1 MRTTNTQQTSSQAR
15 LLATDVP
22 TGSNSWAENNTQVCK
37 QNLEPDGTTSKTWST
52 EQRADQMLLL
62 LLALLGNGLQSQPV
76 QLGPCSCCWWSL
88 FRPALV
94 QQGINRPLVYHWP
107 EQHINLF
114 TLGSWFLQSWSLN
127 SKLQFHLQHC
137 LISGQSSGGS
147 SNVRRLQTTK
157 CYIYSKYE
165 ALSFRELHSCVF
177 CVSSNK
183 ERIRQ
188 HSCVFFI
195 VGCSPTLITRQHFL
209 KTAQPLNGNGTN
221 CSKQISISSF
231 INLLQPPEGIQSGD
245 AFCPGSWSLV
255 GGAWGRLERQQDSLR
270 LTNTSTCAAK
280 NPGCCQQ

>member
-76 QLGPCSCCWWSL
+76 QLGSCSCCWWSL

-114 TLGSWFLQSWSLN
+114 TLGSWFLHEVWTPNYS
-127 SKLQFHLQHC
+127 FT
-137 LISGQSSGGS
+137 SS
-147 SNVRRLQTTK
+147 T
-157 CYIYSKYE
+157 
-165 ALSFRELHSCVF
+165 
-177 CVSSNK
+177 VSSLDRAVVEAATSDASK
-183 ERIRQ
+183 
-188 HSCVFFI
+188 
-195 VGCSPTLITRQHFL
+195 
-209 KTAQPLNGNGTN
+209 PLNVIYTANTRRWASENFIRVCFVSPATKKGSDSTVV
-221 CSKQISISSF
+221 SFLSWAAPRLSSRASTF
-231 INLLQPPEGIQSGD
+231 WKLPNL
-245 AFCPGSWSLV
+245 
-255 GGAWGRLERQQDSLR
+255 
-270 LTNTSTCAAK
+270 
-280 NPGCCQQ
+280 